1 MRTCYLQLLNPWVA
15 PLCLLIEGDSET
27 WGTKKLL
34 LQIKTWDGFTLARSI
49 NFSSSIPHISLN
61 EPLVQYWECRMSL
74 NRGRWLKTSNYSLYS
89 ASVLQQEGDVKYLSI
104 IVTLSGIIVMSIIGI
119 LYNVWCDVYRFFW
132 IYIIYRELKTYISEK
147 LNILNSWLQTVCC
160 KLD

>member
-1 MRTCYLQLLNPWVA
+1 MRTCYLQLLNPRVA
-15 PLCLLIEGDSET
+15 PLCLLIEGDCET

-74 NRGRWLKTSNYSLYS
+74 NRGRWLKTSNYALYG

-104 IVTLSGIIVMSIIGI
+104 IVTLSGIIVISI
-119 LYNVWCDVYRFFW
+119 VWCDVYLFLLDLHHLQTIKNLHFR
-132 IYIIYRELKTYISEK
+132 KTEY
-147 LNILNSWLQTVCC
+147 LNCWSHTVCC